1 MEGKI
6 IAIKPVTLLLHHVIE
21 MMPLLKDDL
30 PVKWEYASQKLEACL
45 SSTVLSHSE
54 YFFEEKAE
62 LRQFDKI
69 QLLCL

>member
-45 SSTVLSHSE
+45 SSTLFCLIVNISLKKKLS
-54 YFFEEKAE
+54 
-62 LRQFDKI
+62 
-69 QLLCL
+69 